1 MDHFDSLRAQLA
13 AAIPFARHAGV
24 EIVEIA
30 DGAATTRLSQVEQ
43 LSNHIGSV
51 HAGAIFTLGET
62 ASAAAMVGA
71 FAEVATMMR
80 PLATAANI
88 TYLKLGRG
96 LLTARARTDIA
107 GAELRRQLNAHG
119 LVTFEVHIEVRDER
133 DHAIAQM
140 VVAWRV
146 TLPKPASG

>member
-1 MDHFDSLRAQLA
+1 MDHFDSLRVQLA

-30 DGAATTRLSQVEQ
+30 DGSAITRLSQAEQ

-62 ASAAAMVGA
+62 ASGAAMVGT
-71 FAEVATMMR
+71 FAEVATSIR

-96 LLTARARTDIA
+96 LLTARARTDMA
-107 GAELRRQLNAHG
+107 GAELRRQLNENG
-119 LVTFEVHIEVRDER
+119 LAAFEVHVEIRDER
-133 DHAIAQM
+133 EREVAQM